1 MIGKCTDDLVDVKI
15 SFGWD
20 LCFVCLFLFE
30 DVSKL

>member
-1 MIGKCTDDLVDVKI
+1 MIGKCIEDLVDVKI

-20 LCFVCLFLFE
+20 LLFVCFCFE

>member
-1 MIGKCTDDLVDVKI
+1 MIGNCTEDLVNVKF
-15 SFGWD
+15 SCGWD